1 MMCHE
6 SETARLVPSQFGRE
20 SQDSCDFE
28 ARQLKLRSDKPCDH
42 QSPRFDCCQESQ
54 EGLAGLADCC
64 NVWHHCL
71 LRCLGPIFGWLGFD
85 ILDGWWPE
93 RQMTSAEYVFYQA
106 QQNHIKHVECIT
118 RAVKGKHVGREE
130 LRKAVLSFAGSD
142 QCTEVTCAE
151 LKAMFYF
158 AECQQDGHVIA
169 MSIGE
174 FQWNTSW
181 PQSKKSAQLISDAQG
196 ILSCEAKLLNENE
209 PKEIAT
215 EPRAQWVPQR
225 LNLGTRG
232 VRQKMAGG
240 ATFRNPHNLPVKD
253 CVVCGRPFTWR
264 KKWERCWDEVTT
276 CSNRC
281 RTERRHRAKSKDGA
295 VLAGVSAAA
304 AASAGK
310 KVSKSEEANEDAED
324 SKEPLEGLES
334 EEGVPAVWK
343 RNPSFTLS
351 VEAYAQ
357 VAGEEPMDFPVN
369 PLALAK
375 EGSMESLIEATHG
388 LLVLEH
394 EETVSYPFPL
404 GTPDEACDS
413 AMIVAGSWLEKLK
426 KGGRVDAKERFCES
440 FVTKLEENG
449 MKDGQVYKVAGS
461 EAALLSLKKPEMFNA
476 EL

>member
-158 AECQQDGHVIA
+158 AECQQDGHV
-169 MSIGE
+169 
-174 FQWNTSW
+174 F
-181 PQSKKSAQLISDAQG
+181 
-196 ILSCEAKLLNENE
+196 LSFLQ
-209 PKEIAT
+209 T
-215 EPRAQWVPQR
+215 
-225 LNLGTRG
+225 
-232 VRQKMAGG
+232 
-240 ATFRNPHNLPVKD
+240 HY
-253 CVVCGRPFTWR
+253 
-264 KKWERCWDEVTT
+264 
-276 CSNRC
+276 
-281 RTERRHRAKSKDGA
+281 
-295 VLAGVSAAA
+295 
-304 AASAGK
+304 
-310 KVSKSEEANEDAED
+310 
-324 SKEPLEGLES
+324 GLE
-334 EEGVPAVWK
+334 
-343 RNPSFTLS
+343 
-351 VEAYAQ
+351 
-357 VAGEEPMDFPVN
+357 
-369 PLALAK
+369 
-375 EGSMESLIEATHG
+375 
-388 LLVLEH
+388 
-394 EETVSYPFPL
+394 
-404 GTPDEACDS
+404 
-413 AMIVAGSWLEKLK
+413 
-426 KGGRVDAKERFCES
+426 
-440 FVTKLEENG
+440 
-449 MKDGQVYKVAGS
+449 AGS
-461 EAALLSLKKPEMFNA
+461 EKWWVHVSQQQPPASTDCKYLDLGNERSVFECSRL
-476 EL
+476 